1 MTAPVVATATIV
13 SEPAAPTAKRRRT
26 EGVTVIPHCGAPE
39 RRSTVVPAPHFA
51 PYPVAMTLRLVLAED
66 NLLARE
72 GLRSLLGSA
81 PEVTVVAVCA
91 DYDELLAAVDTHDPD
106 VVLTDI
112 RMPPTGTDEGVRAA
126 ARLRRTHPRIGVV
139 VLSQYDDPEFALA
152 LLEDGSQGRA
162 YLLKERMSDPRELL
176 AAIGEVARGG
186 SVIDAKVVD
195 ALVRGQRRRSP
206 LEALTPRE
214 HDVLTQMA
222 TGKDNAA
229 IAASLVLT
237 VRAVEKHINGI
248 FGKLGLAEER
258 EVHRRVKAVL
268 MRLAD

>member
-1 MTAPVVATATIV
+1 VPFYAGLVT
-13 SEPAAPTAKRRRT
+13 EPA
-26 EGVTVIPHCGAPE
+26 TV
-39 RRSTVVPAPHFA
+39 
-51 PYPVAMTLRLVLAED
+51 RLVLAED

-72 GLRSLLGSA
+72 GLRSMLGGA
-81 PEVTVVAVCA
+81 PELTLVAVCE
-91 DYDELLAAVDTHDPD
+91 DYDELIAAVDEHLPD

-112 RMPPTGTDEGVRAA
+112 RMPPTSTDEGVRAA

-152 LLEDGSQGRA
+152 LLEDGSRGRA
-162 YLLKERMSDPRELL
+162 YLLKERMSDPAQLI
-176 AAIGEVARGG
+176 AAITEVARGG
-186 SVIDAKVVD
+186 SVVDPKVVD
-195 ALVRGQRRRSP
+195 ALVRGQSRQGARSP
-206 LEALTPRE
+206 LAVLTPRE
-214 HDVLTQMA
+214 HEVLAEMA

-229 IAASLVLT
+229 IAATLVLT

-268 MRLAD
+268 LHLAAASP